1 MKSMSLEIAGII
13 ALILGVWLISYCWW
27 FIAEVILALLAVGLI
42 VGGGLMLIIAFR
54 RKSRAKAK
62 SAESE

>member
-27 FIAEVILALLAVGLI
+27 FIAEVILALAAVGLL
-42 VGGGLMLIIAFR
+42 VGGALILIIAFR

-62 SAESE
+62 SAE